1 MCSTKPGDTLPE
13 EQSIRFHPYSSS
25 LGRFK
30 AVLWAVHEL
39 EESTSLLKTII
50 APFNLRMA
58 TKTNLRL
65 STEGRPCT
73 GVLERDHNVY
83 FCVPLSKS
91 EHLPLEK
98 EFVRYDFT

>member
-1 MCSTKPGDTLPE
+1 MCKKNPGDTLPE
-13 EQSIRFHPYSSS
+13 VQSIRCHPDSS
-25 LGRFK
+25 LGFFT

-39 EESTSLLKTII
+39 KKSTSLLKTII
-50 APFNLRMA
+50 SPTNLRGP

-65 STEGRPCT
+65 STMGKPFPGELKRGS
-73 GVLERDHNVY
+73 NVY